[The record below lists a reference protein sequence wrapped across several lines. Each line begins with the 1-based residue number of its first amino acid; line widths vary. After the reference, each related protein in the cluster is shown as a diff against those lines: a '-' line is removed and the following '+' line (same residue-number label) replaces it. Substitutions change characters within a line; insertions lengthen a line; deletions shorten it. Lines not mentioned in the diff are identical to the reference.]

1 MTEITDFKILAEKR
15 VNLVSGQNGERIIE
29 YFEIDKAS
37 EESINVFWERVEEF
51 VDGNPFHFIVDLS
64 EAEPPNADIRAA
76 VHARYN
82 RVSDK
87 CVSTQ
92 AIIKNNILLKIAAKF
107 VMSSIGIKNFRTAKN
122 FEEAKQHIYSKN

>member
-1 MTEITDFKILAEKR
+1 LTEITDLKRLAEKR
-15 VNLVSGQNGERIIE
+15 VNIVSVQNGERIIE
-29 YFEIDKAS
+29 CLEINKAS
-37 EESINVFWERVEEF
+37 EESINVFWERVEEL

-64 EAEPPNADIRAA
+64 QAEPPNAIIRAA
-76 VHARYN
+76 LHERYN

-107 VMSSIGIKNFRTAKN
+107 VMSSIGVKNFRTAKN
-122 FEEAKQHIYSKN
+122 FEEARQRIYSKN